1 MQEIRLKVRVKW
13 FVSSGFAG
21 WFHSL
26 DNSTFREICIRT
38 PHQWCAYAVD
48 RHQLHI
54 YISEHHMGHQT
65 IMKSIMCWLLIAWHR
80 PQPTNSI
87 TILLQHRIPF
97 PFHFCTLRC
106 DECVRA
112 RWMCEFVRVWCETSF
127 RSVLLA
133 PALILTI
140 FRHPN
145 ESQSRS
151 ERENKD
157 NFLFT
162 VEPPINLLI
171 LDFSLDRF
179 S

>member
-54 YISEHHMGHQT
+54 HISEHHMGHQT

-106 DECVRA
+106 DECVYTCA
-112 RWMCEFVRVWCETSF
+112 MNVRVCACLMWNKFSVGSACTSTHF
-127 RSVLLA
+127 DNISTSEW
-133 PALILTI
+133 ISI
-140 FRHPN
+140 
-145 ESQSRS
+145 SQWTRKQ
-151 ERENKD
+151 R
-157 NFLFT
+157 
-162 VEPPINLLI
+162 
-171 LDFSLDRF
+171 
-179 S
+179 